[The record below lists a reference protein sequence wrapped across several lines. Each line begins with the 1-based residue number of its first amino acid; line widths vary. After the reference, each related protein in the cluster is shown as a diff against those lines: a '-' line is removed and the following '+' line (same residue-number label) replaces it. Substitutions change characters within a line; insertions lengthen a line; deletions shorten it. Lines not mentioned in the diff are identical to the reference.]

1 MALLGP
7 FSRKKRVSVWLK
19 EFFSGLGL
27 GKQMDKSKVQEHLG
41 RVTCLSL
48 GGGKGEERS
57 DVGDACLVPIPN
69 SLLDNK
75 ILINKK
81 RSKYFNA

>member
-7 FSRKKRVSVWLK
+7 FSRKKRVSVCLK

-41 RVTCLSL
+41 RVTCCPWAVERGRREVMLGMLVWSLSL
-48 GGGKGEERS
+48 T
-57 DVGDACLVPIPN
+57 VC
-69 SLLDNK
+69 
-75 ILINKK
+75 
-81 RSKYFNA
+81 